1 MRIDVERLWVDWLD
15 SRHWRNLAGSNNG
28 RRVLRS
34 RAFRRVDMARRHVAM
49 AVQSVRDPA
58 LFTSVRTCCLFVGT
72 VKSGG
77 TLIGAMLDAHPRA
90 VVADEADPLRYLE
103 HGFSRDQIFHLLAKT
118 ARREALKGRV
128 TARRLEPYALAIPGQ
143 HQGVADRPIV
153 VGDSRAGPTTR
164 RLGDDLQLITRW
176 QALLGDVDD
185 RYIHVVRNPF
195 DPIAAMVRRGQRTLT
210 NAIDDYAAQ
219 CARVA
224 RLRAHLTDGRVCT
237 VRYDDLVADPS
248 AQLRSLCAFLG
259 LDAPP
264 GYLADC
270 ANLIDPS
277 RTPERHAVAW
287 TPDAIAA
294 VESLSESVP
303 FLQGYVYAD

>member
-1 MRIDVERLWVDWLD
+1 MERRWVDWLD
-15 SRHWRNLAGSNNG
+15 SDAWRSIARSDAG
-28 RRVLRS
+28 RRVLHS
-34 RAFRRVDMARRHVAM
+34 RAFRRMDVARRYA
-49 AVQSVRDPA
+49 ASAIRTARDPQ
-58 LFTSVRTCCLFVGT
+58 LFASVRTCCLFLGT

-90 VVADEADPLRYLE
+90 VIADETDPLRYLE
-103 HGFSRDQIFHLLAKT
+103 QGFRRDQIFHLLAKT
-118 ARREALKGRV
+118 AHREALKGRV

-143 HQGVADRPIV
+143 HQGMADRPVV

-164 RLGDDLQLITRW
+164 RLAEDAQLVARW

-195 DPIAAMVRRGQRTLT
+195 DPIAAMVRRGQRSFT

-219 CARVA
+219 CARVT
-224 RLRAHLTDGRVCT
+224 RLREHLTGARVLT
-237 VRYDDLVADPS
+237 VRYEDLVADPS
-248 AQLRSLCAFLG
+248 GQLRSLCGFLG

-270 ANLIDPS
+270 ADLIDPS
-277 RTPERHAVAW
+277 RTPERHTVTWPSDAVV
-287 TPDAIAA
+287 A
-294 VESLSESVP
+294 VEALSDAVP
-303 FLQGYVYAD
+303 FLLGYAYTD